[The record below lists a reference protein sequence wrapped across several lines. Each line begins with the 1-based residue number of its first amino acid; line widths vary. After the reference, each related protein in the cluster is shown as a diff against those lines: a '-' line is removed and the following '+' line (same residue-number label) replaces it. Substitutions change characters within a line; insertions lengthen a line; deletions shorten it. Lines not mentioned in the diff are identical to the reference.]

1 MSSLIAYAKNC
12 SLNEMVETEINILTY
27 NSELWPSWS
36 SYASE
41 LSIDIYSHC
50 SRSHTMPLTE
60 GILRLVVNHF
70 QSKLECGETGR
81 ESVAAEGRWVGPKPK
96 LPVRTA
102 N

>member
-41 LSIDIYSHC
+41 LSIDILYI
-50 SRSHTMPLTE
+50 LTA
-60 GILRLVVNHF
+60 RVPT
-70 QSKLECGETGR
+70 QC
-81 ESVAAEGRWVGPKPK
+81 P
-96 LPVRTA
+96 
-102 N
+102 